1 MLLVRPKLVI
11 KFIERKTL
19 FSNPQDQIRNSPH
32 RLLNQLRELGFF
44 LYLFSEYYK
53 CIDTV
58 MHEKLYVNF
67 QELKRI
73 YLINIK
79 KYIVHVI
86 RVRCSTKEDKPAG

>member
-1 MLLVRPKLVI
+1 
-11 KFIERKTL
+11 
-19 FSNPQDQIRNSPH
+19 
-32 RLLNQLRELGFF
+32 
-44 LYLFSEYYK
+44 
-53 CIDTV
+53 

-79 KYIVHVI
+79 KYNVQVI